1 MSVNFGFKKVSKD
14 KKEALVQ
21 NVFTKVASHYDLMND
36 LMSFG
41 LHRNWKNKFIEE
53 IDFFK
58 EKTLI
63 DLAGGTGDI
72 AKRFINNNGK
82 KAVVCDLNQEMLN
95 KGKYKINN
103 AAHSNKI
110 KWINA
115 SAEKIPFKDNTFDY
129 CTISFGIRNVTNIDN
144 VLKES
149 FRVLK
154 PGGKF
159 LCLEF
164 SKIDNNV
171 INKFYNFYSFK
182 IIPKI
187 GSVIA
192 NSKNSY
198 QYLVES
204 INQFH
209 TPDELKAMMINKGYF
224 SVDYKK
230 LFFGVV
236 AIHSG
241 YKI

>member
-1 MSVNFGFKKVSKD
+1 MSVNFGFKKVNKN
-14 KKEALVQ
+14 KKEPLVQ
-21 NVFTKVASHYDLMND
+21 NVFTKVANNYDLMND

-41 LHRNWKNKFIEE
+41 LHRSWKNKFIKE
-53 IDFFK
+53 IDSFR

-72 AKRFINNNGK
+72 AKRFINNNGNQV
-82 KAVVCDLNQEMLN
+82 VVCDLNQEMLN
-95 KGKYKINN
+95 KGKNKISNTT
-103 AAHSNKI
+103 HINKI

-115 SAEKIPFKDNTFDY
+115 SAEKIPFDDNTFDY
-129 CTISFGIRNVTNIDN
+129 CTISFGIRNVTNINN

-164 SKIDNNV
+164 SKIDNKS
-171 INKFYNFYSFK
+171 INKIYDLYSFK
-182 IIPKI
+182 VIPKI
-187 GSVIA
+187 GALVT
-192 NSKNSY
+192 NSKHSY
-198 QYLVES
+198 EYLVES
-204 INQFH
+204 INQFY
-209 TPDELKAMMINKGYF
+209 TPEELGSMMKDAGYF
-224 SVDYKK
+224 SVNFKK
-230 LFFGVV
+230 LSFGIV

>member
-1 MSVNFGFKKVSKD
+1 MSVNFGFKKVNKN
-14 KKEALVQ
+14 KKESLVQ
-21 NVFTKVASHYDLMND
+21 NVFTKVANNYDLMND

-41 LHRNWKNKFIEE
+41 LHRSWKNKFIKE
-53 IDFFK
+53 IDSFR

-82 KAVVCDLNQEMLN
+82 QVVVCDLNQEMLS
-95 KGKYKINN
+95 KGKNKISNTT
-103 AAHSNKI
+103 HINKI
-110 KWINA
+110 KWIHA
-115 SAEKIPFKDNTFDY
+115 SAEKIPFDDNAFDY
-129 CTISFGIRNVTNIDN
+129 CTISFGIRNVTNINN

-149 FRVLK
+149 LRVLK

-164 SKIDNNV
+164 SKIDNKS
-171 INKFYNFYSFK
+171 INRIYDLYSFK
-182 IIPKI
+182 VIPKI
-187 GSVIA
+187 GALVT
-192 NSKNSY
+192 NSKHSY
-198 QYLVES
+198 EYLVES

-209 TPDELKAMMINKGYF
+209 APEELKSMMKDAGYF
-224 SVDYKK
+224 SVNFKK
-230 LFFGVV
+230 LFFGII